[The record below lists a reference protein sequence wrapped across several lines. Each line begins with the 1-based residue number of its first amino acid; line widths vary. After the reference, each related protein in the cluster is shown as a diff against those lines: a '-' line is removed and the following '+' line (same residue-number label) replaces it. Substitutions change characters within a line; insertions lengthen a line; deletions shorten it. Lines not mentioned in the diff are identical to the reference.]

1 MTKPDLDHIRA
12 GMRTHMIA
20 DESAAVMRLIETAD
34 LIAFGIWLSLCGAG
48 AGCAGREG

>member
-20 DESAAVMRLIETAD
+20 DESAAVMRLIDGAAPET
-34 LIAFGIWLSLCGAG
+34 LQSLEVPGA
-48 AGCAGREG
+48 